1 MLHSLEM
8 VLIGGEGN
16 AVHPRAERREPLVAV
31 QSAPHT
37 DEGLLREVI
46 AQRLIATRLY
56 EEVAAHRAQIP
67 LHQSAEC
74 TPIVQEQHTGDK
86 EYFFGSGHG
95 VELKI
100 ESSSSFVILNIVK
113 NLALGLSQGTLRD
126 PSLTLPLAPTGG
138 ELRFRMTPI
147 YYFSSITSASSMG
160 LTLGSRTASAAFF

>member
-1 MLHSLEM
+1 MLIVETQVMLHSLEM

-31 QSAPHT
+31 QSPPHT
-37 DEGLLREVI
+37 DERLLREVI

-95 VELKI
+95 EI
-100 ESSSSFVILNIVK
+100 IMNYEF
-113 NLALGLSQGTLRD
+113 
-126 PSLTLPLAPTGG
+126 
-138 ELRFRMTPI
+138 
-147 YYFSSITSASSMG
+147 
-160 LTLGSRTASAAFF
+160 

>member
-16 AVHPRAERREPLVAV
+16 AVYPRAERREPLVRV

-56 EEVAAHRAQIP
+56 EEVAAHGTQIP

-74 TPIVQEQHTGDK
+74 TPIVQEQHTGD
-86 EYFFGSGHG
+86 
-95 VELKI
+95 
-100 ESSSSFVILNIVK
+100 
-113 NLALGLSQGTLRD
+113 
-126 PSLTLPLAPTGG
+126 
-138 ELRFRMTPI
+138 
-147 YYFSSITSASSMG
+147 
-160 LTLGSRTASAAFF
+160 